1 MTNFVDAVVVTAV
14 LLLCGGCDAFTLKTN
29 SQKVTLINDAKVSA
43 IHQISAAPAR
53 SSSRNLH
60 RSRMVADGDFPLGEN
75 KGNDNNNENKAGRFP
90 YSPDVT
96 DNTFKTVATYNWK
109 YGLCAHKVVF
119 EATETIKKMRFC
131 GDLLGSH
138 CKERLQNTYII

>member
-14 LLLCGGCDAFTLKTN
+14 LLLCSGCDAFSPKTIC
-29 SQKVTLINDAKVSA
+29 QKVTLINDAKVNS
-43 IHQISAAPAR
+43 IHQISSAPSR
-53 SSSRNLH
+53 SSRRNFYKNQ
-60 RSRMVADGDFPLGEN
+60 MVADGDFPLGEN
-75 KGNDNNNENKAGRFP
+75 KGNDNNNDNKAGRFP

-131 GDLLGSH
+131 GDLLGAFSR
-138 CKERLQNTYII
+138 KFAEFF